1 MRKVKRWTGL
11 SCIMAFLLVFSI
23 LGTSCAMSY
32 DSVVNGALGIQVSK
46 IVEGEAP
53 EGEEADTTYYKSA
66 YGELSEDNLEL
77 VKEASYAQAVQ
88 E

>member
-1 MRKVKRWTGL
+1 MKSVKRWTGL

-46 IVEGEAP
+46 IVEGEARKVRKP
-53 EGEEADTTYYKSA
+53 TPPTTRA
-66 YGELSEDNLEL
+66 PMAN
-77 VKEASYAQAVQ
+77 
-88 E
+88 